1 MAASAIAAFWAV
13 TVVLIV
19 VPGPDWAYAIS
30 SGLQGRVISAAGG
43 IVLGYGIMT
52 MVVAAGLR
60 EALQR
65 LLLAV
70 DRGDPLGTSDTLLEL
85 VPRPEVVDQQRLER
99 DLGRFLARHND
110 TPAKS
115 SVRMFGDLFR
125 VVAHHGLSI
134 PPELA
139 AVFRALGT
147 VEGTLEQLAPR
158 FEFVTE
164 ARALA
169 SSYVTEQLRPDTVRQ
184 APGEEFVAPLPILRR
199 FPAADR
205 TDRQRRRARTAGTQM
220 SACSPTNATARSSPT
235 CCTRSCWPSSPRRWG
250 SWPCCCSARA
260 AARWSPRP
268 SACMRCSHT
277 TCSS

>member
-1 MAASAIAAFWAV
+1 
-13 TVVLIV
+13 
-19 VPGPDWAYAIS
+19 
-30 SGLQGRVISAAGG
+30 
-43 IVLGYGIMT
+43 
-52 MVVAAGLR
+52 
-60 EALQR
+60 
-65 LLLAV
+65 
-70 DRGDPLGTSDTLLEL
+70 
-85 VPRPEVVDQQRLER
+85 
-99 DLGRFLARHND
+99 
-110 TPAKS
+110 
-115 SVRMFGDLFR
+115 MFGDLFR

-147 VEGTLEQLAPR
+147 VEGTLEQLAPG

-169 SSYVTEQLRPDTVRQ
+169 SSYVTGQLRPDTVRQ
-184 APGEEFVAPLPILRR
+184 TPGEESVALLPILRR

-250 SWPCCCSARA
+250 
-260 AARWSPRP
+260 
-268 SACMRCSHT
+268 
-277 TCSS
+277 